1 MLKPWHR
8 DDIFAA
14 QSSRGW
20 SNPVQLE
27 VSPDWYAV
35 GEAWTATRL
44 QETLKMFFV
53 SDYGTG
59 YKGID
64 SIESVSATVGGTD
77 RKPDLWL
84 HRRRD
89 SKWKAALSEWVA
101 AI

>member
-1 MLKPWHR
+1 
-8 DDIFAA
+8 
-14 QSSRGW
+14 
-20 SNPVQLE
+20 
-27 VSPDWYAV
+27 
-35 GEAWTATRL
+35 
-44 QETLKMFFV
+44 MFFV